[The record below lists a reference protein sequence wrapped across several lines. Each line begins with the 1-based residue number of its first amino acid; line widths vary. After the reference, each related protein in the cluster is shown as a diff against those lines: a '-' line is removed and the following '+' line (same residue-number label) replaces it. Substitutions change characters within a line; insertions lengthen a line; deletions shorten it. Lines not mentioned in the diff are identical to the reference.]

1 MNTEPHLPPK
11 KAKPA
16 HRLFDFLIER
26 YELGSDYQLALEIQ
40 VTPSSICKMRSG
52 KPVTANMI
60 LKVHERFDIPIR
72 EIKEMVS
79 DAKS

>member
-11 KAKPA
+11 KAKPV
-16 HRLFDFLIER
+16 HRLFDSLIER

-40 VTPSSICKMRSG
+40 VTPSSICKIRSG
-52 KPVTANMI
+52 KPVTANLI
-60 LKVHERFDIPIR
+60 LKIHERFDIPVR

-79 DAKS
+79 DAES